1 MASSTSSSSLPPPP
15 SRTPPPPPP
24 PSSSSS
30 NSSRPSKGVGRAG
43 PPPPP
48 PPPPPQK
55 PPPPPVSSSRPAP
68 AKPSPAP
75 VAAPASSSSAAAAPT
90 KVVKEEDEDCDA
102 DWSSWILPVQAL
114 RDSPSR
120 KDKMSEE
127 EERRYRR
134 KTVIFMENLSEKVRI
149 DWQSQATAQIF
160 FHYFFA
166 RHSFRRHQ
174 RFNVAVACLFLAAK
188 VEECDSPHARHL
200 EPLVKHSHELWHR
213 LQPNYVPLSGG
224 SAEYQTLSQDI
235 LACERKILHTI
246 AFDFIV
252 EKVRERFRC
261 LSVKGKEPSNPL
273 PPPLLPGITHFTRYT
288 QDQSTHLQTIQK
300 SRINMVH
307 GDGVREKNNEVGAA
321 CFESGFVDF
330 VGQNLF

>member
-1 MASSTSSSSLPPPP
+1 
-15 SRTPPPPPP
+15 
-24 PSSSSS
+24 
-30 NSSRPSKGVGRAG
+30 
-43 PPPPP
+43 
-48 PPPPPQK
+48 
-55 PPPPPVSSSRPAP
+55 
-68 AKPSPAP
+68 
-75 VAAPASSSSAAAAPT
+75 
-90 KVVKEEDEDCDA
+90 
-102 DWSSWILPVQAL
+102 
-114 RDSPSR
+114 
-120 KDKMSEE
+120 MSEE

-200 EPLVKHSHELWHR
+200 ESLVKHSHELWHR

-252 EKVRERFRC
+252 EKPHNYFINKMKTLVEGGGSSGSAVPLVPEALRREFGRQAAKFLRMSLRTSLC
-261 LSVKGKEPSNPL
+261 LQFSPPAIASAVVALAAVYLDLPL
-273 PPPLLPGITHFTRYT
+273 PAAVTSGGSSQGIRPPSRQVLENEPPNQPLPAGEKENK
-288 QDQSTHLQTIQK
+288 QTI
-300 SRINMVH
+300 
-307 GDGVREKNNEVGAA
+307 GGVVG
-321 CFESGFVDF
+321 
-330 VGQNLF
+330 